1 MNQKINFRTKA
12 IKIIAFLGKLTHC
25 FPLLAE
31 TSSEQNT
38 EVKLSLRLKTKSKLV
53 GLLTRTINSGA
64 EKVPF

>member
-1 MNQKINFRTKA
+1 MNQKINFQTKA

-38 EVKLSLRLKTKSKLV
+38 EAKLSLRLKHHQQQTSLI
-53 GLLTRTINSGA
+53 TN
-64 EKVPF
+64 